1 MHTHGF
7 NPLLKQ
13 RQQRA
18 VLCRSHLPSA
28 TSAHVAITLTLSSSS
43 SSSSSGH
50 AAARTSVRCAAGSRE
65 RLLDAFWQVG

>member
-1 MHTHGF
+1 MHTHGS
-7 NPLLKQ
+7 NHLYKP

-18 VLCRSHLPSA
+18 ALDRSHLPSA
-28 TSAHVAITLTLSSSS
+28 TSAHVAIPHK

-50 AAARTSVRCAAGSRE
+50 AMARTAVRCAAGSRE